1 MEHTF
6 AGLQEANKPV
16 GSYLFAGP
24 TGVGKTEVP
33 QQLAKFLGVELIRFD
48 MSEYMDE
55 YSAKNLTGASA
66 GLVGYVQGGLLTNAI
81 AANPA
86 CVLLLDEM
94 EKSHPSIQNLLLQVM
109 DNATISDSQ
118 GNKVD
123 CSNVI
128 IIMTSNE
135 GVTDISKPTLG
146 FHEATSGD
154 QSANYKEAI
163 NKRFPPEFRN
173 RLDDIVIFNHL
184 EKDHI
189 TEITK
194 ILVKE
199 MNELPAVEKC
209 NLSFSATPRA
219 IQAIAEQ
226 GYNKAMGARPIKNF
240 IKKNIN
246 HMLSPMILNN
256 TLKDKK
262 VVISYSPKEGGFYI
276 KENPLPKSKQPKA
289 EQTTT
294 DIAEPAPVR
303 M

>member
-1 MEHTF
+1 
-6 AGLQEANKPV
+6 
-16 GSYLFAGP
+16 
-24 TGVGKTEVP
+24 
-33 QQLAKFLGVELIRFD
+33 
-48 MSEYMDE
+48 
-55 YSAKNLTGASA
+55 
-66 GLVGYVQGGLLTNAI
+66 
-81 AANPA
+81 
-86 CVLLLDEM
+86 
-94 EKSHPSIQNLLLQVM
+94 
-109 DNATISDSQ
+109 
-118 GNKVD
+118 
-123 CSNVI
+123 
-128 IIMTSNE
+128 
-135 GVTDISKPTLG
+135 
-146 FHEATSGD
+146 
-154 QSANYKEAI
+154 
-163 NKRFPPEFRN
+163 
-173 RLDDIVIFNHL
+173 
-184 EKDHI
+184 
-189 TEITK
+189 
-194 ILVKE
+194 